1 MRHKSKGHGSERYR
15 QMGENEQTQREERG
29 WPRGIKKSAVS
40 MAEHLTT
47 RGQRGEEMVWDL
59 DKSLESMATPASATE
74 A

>member
-15 QMGENEQTQREERG
+15 QMGENEQREERV
-29 WPRGIKKSAVS
+29 WPRGIKKNAVS

-59 DKSLESMATPASATE
+59 DKSLESMATPTSVTE